1 MTLTTIHA
9 GIANAMVLFTLIAG
23 VWGIVA
29 YLRDKGVEGNYWGIL
44 AVGELTFLLQAVV
57 GMILLLGAAQLER
70 SVHILYGIVAAITIP
85 AYYAFTR
92 GRDDRQA
99 ALMYGILS
107 IFLSLISVRAITTG
121 G

>member
-1 MTLTTIHA
+1 MTLTMIHA
-9 GIANAMVLFTLIAG
+9 GIANAIVLFTLIAG

-29 YLRDKGVEGNYWGIL
+29 YLRGKGVEGNYWGIL
-44 AVGELTFLLQAVV
+44 AVGELTFVLQAV
-57 GMILLLGAAQLER
+57 LGVALFLTGAQLER
-70 SVHILYGIVAAITIP
+70 SVHILYGVVAAITIP

-99 ALMYGILS
+99 ALVYGMLS

>member
-1 MTLTTIHA
+1 LTIIHA

-29 YLRDKGVEGNYWGIL
+29 YLRGRGVEGNFWGIL
-44 AVGELTFLLQAVV
+44 AVGELTFILQAALGVV
-57 GMILLLGAAQLER
+57 LLIIGAQLDR
-70 SVHILYGIVAAITIP
+70 SVHILYGVVAAITLP
-85 AYYAFTR
+85 GYYAYTR

-99 ALMYGILS
+99 ALIYGILS